1 MRVKQ
6 TMFLNKQAVENN
18 KYFKTALELQNV
30 SRSKIEKM
38 KAHKKKTGFLKNTNS
53 KLGRKI
59 FAFDLPAVVSC
70 PDSSECSK
78 ICYANKGTFLFKS
91 TRISNE
97 YNFAIALTDLTYL
110 KSELIKEIEKK
121 NIKFIRIH
129 SSGDFYSKEY
139 FLMWCDIAAKFK
151 NLKIFTYSKAPQI
164 KKELIPSNLN
174 IINSFIEI
182 DGNRFLNFGSY
193 QAMQKLA
200 KKSKGLLCPITKGKE
215 LGLEKLSPKN
225 GFTCS
230 TCKYCIT
237 KQKPTFIQH

>member
-1 MRVKQ
+1 MQ
-6 TMFLNKQAVENN
+6 ELYLNNQSIENN
-18 KYFKTALELQNV
+18 KYFETAESLLKYSNKKLNE
-30 SRSKIEKM
+30 I
-38 KAHKKKTGFLKNTNS
+38 KAYKKRTGFLKNTNS

-59 FAFDLPAVVSC
+59 YAFDLPAVVSC
-70 PDSSECSK
+70 PDSSECFK
-78 ICYANKGTFLFKS
+78 DCYANKGTFLWKS
-91 TRISNE
+91 AKQSNTF
-97 YNFAIALTDLTYL
+97 NFAIALNDIKYL
-110 KSELIKEIEKK
+110 QAELIKEIEKK

-139 FLMWCDIAAKFK
+139 FLMWCNIAKHFK

-164 KKELIPSNLN
+164 DRKLIPSNLN

-182 DGNRFLNFGSY
+182 EGKRYLNFGSY
-193 QAMQKLA
+193 QAMKKLA

-215 LGLEKLSPKN
+215 LNLPKLSPKN